1 MKTTKKLLPVQP
13 GTKRLVDQYG
23 EDLVCVRYRYEPEE
37 DMVVKTIELV
47 IGRTPRRATKSR
59 IPTNKLVN
67 VPVEF
72 GETGL
77 GRRKGS
83 YLHF

>member
-13 GTKRLVDQYG
+13 GTKRLADQYG
-23 EDLVCVRYRYEPEE
+23 EDLVCVRYRHEPEE
-37 DMVVKTIELV
+37 DMVVKTMELL
-47 IGRTPRRATKSR
+47 IGRTPRRAAKSR
-59 IPTNKLVN
+59 ISTNKLVN
-67 VPVEF
+67 VRVEF

-83 YLHF
+83 YRHF

>member
-1 MKTTKKLLPVQP
+1 MKTTKKLLPGQH
-13 GTKRLVDQYG
+13 GTKRLADQYG
-23 EDLVCVRYRYEPEE
+23 EALVCFRYRYEPEE

-47 IGRTPRRATKSR
+47 AGRTLRRATKSR
-59 IPTNKLVN
+59 IPTNRLVN
-67 VPVEF
+67 VRVEF

-83 YLHF
+83 HLHF

>member
-13 GTKRLVDQYG
+13 GTKRLAGQYG
-23 EDLVCVRYRYEPEE
+23 EDHVCVRYRYEPEE

-47 IGRTPRRATKSR
+47 AGRTLRRATKSR
-59 IPTNKLVN
+59 IPTNRLVN
-67 VPVEF
+67 VRVEF

-83 YLHF
+83 HLHF